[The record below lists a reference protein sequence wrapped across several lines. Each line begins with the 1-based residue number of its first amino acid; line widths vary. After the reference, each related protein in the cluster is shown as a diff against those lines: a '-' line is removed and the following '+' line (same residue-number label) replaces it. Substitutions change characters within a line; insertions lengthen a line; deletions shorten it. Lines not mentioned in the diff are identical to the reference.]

1 MENIEKLPLFV
12 LYVFLFQLGFS
23 SCLPHLCPK
32 DQALAL
38 LEFKKTFVINPFAS
52 TFEECEGLSPKTLS
66 WNTSTDCC
74 SWDGVHCDETTS
86 EVIELDLRCSQLQ
99 GKFLSNSSIFQLS
112 ALKRLDLSMNDFSD
126 SNISP
131 NFGGFS
137 SLTYLDLSYSTFTGQ
152 IPSEISNLSK
162 LRSLRIYGY
171 STGLTL
177 GPHKLGQLLK
187 NLTQLRE
194 LELSNM
200 GISSTIPS
208 NFSSY
213 LITLRLPGTQL
224 YGILP
229 ERVFHLPN
237 LRLLDLSR
245 NSQLSVSFPITKWN
259 SSASLKDLSLNGV
272 NFTNVPE
279 PMSNFF
285 GPVRL
290 FNENWTQL
298 ESLKLQS
305 NFLTGPI
312 PSDVSGFQS
321 LQLLSM
327 SSNSLNGTIP
337 SWISSLPSL
346 KYLDLSNNSFSGQLE
361 EFKSKELFWIDLKKN
376 YLQSP
381 IPNSLLNQENL
392 MFLSLS
398 SNNFSDNLNFSMFS
412 NLSGLGTLNLSYNSF
427 SWDDKDQVK
436 SNLLDSLYDLD
447 LRSNLLQGSLLIP
460 PSSIENFYISH
471 NKLSGHIPST
481 ICKLEFLRVLDLA
494 SNSLKGA
501 IPPCFGNMSAI
512 EVLDL
517 RYNNLNG
524 TIQTNFSVGNP
535 LRSFNLRGNKLE
547 GEIPHSLINS
557 KRLEVLDLGNNEL
570 NDTFPMWL
578 GTLPNLMVLILRSN
592 KLHGPIRTSKT
603 KRLFPQ
609 LRIIDISSNGFY
621 GDLPTHLLENFQA
634 MKKVDENM
642 KTPMY
647 IGDYYYK
654 DSITISSKGMS
665 MELVRIFSM
674 YTAIDLSSNRFEGYI
689 PSVIGN
695 LTSLVLLN
703 LSHNSLEGHIPTS
716 LGSVSALQSLDLSFN
731 KLGGEIP
738 VQLASLTFLGF
749 LTVSHNHLVG
759 CIPSGKQFATFESGS
774 FEGNDELR
782 GFPISK
788 DCGGSGRGHVPQ
800 SMTPST
806 LDVQEEDSGFEIS
819 WEAVLMGYGCGLII
833 GISIIYIMS
842 STLKPIQLFR
852 IIAEWEH
859 KVITMRK
866 KKKVA
871 RQVRYSTLTLH

>member
-32 DQALAL
+32 DLALAL
-38 LEFKKTFVINPFAS
+38 LEFKKMFVINPFAS
-52 TFEECEGLSPKTLS
+52 NFEECEGLSPKTLS
-66 WNTSTDCC
+66 WNTSVDCC
-74 SWDGVHCDETTS
+74 SWDGVHCEETTS

-187 NLTQLRE
+187 NLTELRE

-200 GISSTIPS
+200 GISSTIPP

-213 LITLRLPGTQL
+213 LTTLRLPGTQL

-272 NFTNVPE
+272 NFTTVPE

-298 ESLKLQS
+298 ESLNLQS

-321 LQLLSM
+321 LQRLSM

-346 KYLDLSNNSFSGQLE
+346 KYLDLRNNSFSGQLE
-361 EFKSKELFWIDLKKN
+361 EFKSKELFWIDLNKN

-427 SWDDKDQVK
+427 SWADKDQVK
-436 SNLLDSLYDLD
+436 SNLLNSLYDLD
-447 LRSNLLQGSLLIP
+447 LRSNLLQGSLPIP

-517 RYNNLNG
+517 RYNNLSG

-535 LRSFNLRGNKLE
+535 LRSFNLRGNQLE
-547 GEIPHSLINS
+547 GKIPRSLINS

-634 MKKVDENM
+634 MKKVDEDM
-642 KTPMY
+642 KIPMY

-674 YTAIDLSSNRFEGYI
+674 YTVIDLSSNRFEGYI

-749 LTVSHNHLVG
+749 LSVSHNHLVG
-759 CIPSGKQFATFESGS
+759 CIPSGNQFATFQSGS

-788 DCGGSGRGHVPQ
+788 DCGGRGHGHVPQ
-800 SMTPST
+800 STTPSA
-806 LDVQEEDSGFEIS
+806 LDDQEEDSGFEIS

-842 STLKPIQLFR
+842 SIRKPIQLFR
-852 IIAEWEH
+852 MIAEWEH